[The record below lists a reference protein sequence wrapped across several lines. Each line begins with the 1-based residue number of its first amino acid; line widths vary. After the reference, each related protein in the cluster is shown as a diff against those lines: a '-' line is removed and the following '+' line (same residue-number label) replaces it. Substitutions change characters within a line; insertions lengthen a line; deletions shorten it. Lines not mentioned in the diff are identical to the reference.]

1 MALMLLNLLIIVLML
16 VQPNSFSLFYCL
28 IQKVFIMKWFIK
40 VLKVL
45 EIALPFLKTL
55 VDSLSKDKEQKQ
67 DQV

>member
-55 VDSLSKDKEQKQ
+55 VDSLSKDKDQKQ
-67 DQV
+67 DHV

>member
-1 MALMLLNLLIIVLML
+1 MML
-16 VQPNSFSLFYCL
+16 VQPNSFSLIYCL
-28 IQKVFIMKWFIK
+28 IQKVLIMKWFVK

-55 VDSLSKDKEQKQ
+55 VDSLSKDKDKKQ

>member
-1 MALMLLNLLIIVLML
+1 MML
-16 VQPNSFSLFYCL
+16 VQPNSFSLIYCL
-28 IQKVFIMKWFIK
+28 IQKVLIMKWFVK

-55 VDSLSKDKEQKQ
+55 VDSLSNDKDKKQ